1 MTRRVF
7 LDPHHEA
14 AFREDGYVML
24 DLLTG
29 SDVER
34 LLGFYA
40 QFQEQHAEQFTT
52 SVLMDDAGARRRIHD
67 EVGGLFQERL
77 LPLLDRYRI
86 AVGSYSVK
94 QAGASHSKV
103 GLHQDFTFVDERS
116 RSQCGLSVWCPLI
129 EVGLENGC
137 LGVVRGSHPFNDNY
151 RDPCF
156 LPYHD
161 LLELIESEYMS
172 YLPMRA
178 GQALVMDNR
187 LFHGSPENRSER
199 TRIVAAGI
207 AVPCESQLLYCHR
220 DYAGDGTVLEVYEVP
235 ADFYLHHSIPSRP
248 AEGRH
253 VATVPRRVAPLTPD
267 LLRAQ
272 FTPAAVESRNANLR
286 LQGSSVPRI
295 DQ

>member
-7 LDPHHEA
+7 LDPNHEA
-14 AFREDGYVML
+14 AFRENGYVML

-29 SDVER
+29 SDVEH

-40 QFQEQHAEQFTT
+40 QVQEQHADQFTT
-52 SVLMDDAGARRRIHD
+52 SVLIDDAGVRRRIHA
-67 EVGGLFQERL
+67 EVGGLLHERL
-77 LPLLDRYRI
+77 LPILDRYRI

-94 QAGASHSKV
+94 QAGASFSKV

-116 RSQCGLSVWCPLI
+116 QCGLSLWCPLM

-199 TRIVAAGI
+199 SRIVAAGV

-220 DYAGDGTVLEVYEVP
+220 DHAGDDTVLKVYEVP
-235 ADFYLHHSIPSRP
+235 PDFYLHHTITSRP

-253 VATVPRRVAPLTPD
+253 VATVPRQVAELTEN
-267 LLRAQ
+267 LLRTQ
-272 FTPAAVESRNANLR
+272 FTPAAVADRNSNVCL
-286 LQGSSVPRI
+286 
-295 DQ
+295 